1 MDPETESI
9 GSCDTEYIHFMH
21 AMFSDSATQLT
32 LRTRVRHAWFRESA
46 VMNKN
51 IVRFIQKHAMQSLIV
66 IIIIDFY
73 WIIRFFVE
81 WRYICYFFY
90 MMLRRALFP
99 QLLTGLCHGSESGKA
114 YFVQIATVNT
124 LFINFTNGVEH
135 FVNLM
140 ELRSKINTWGR
151 KSWTMVIQDKESI
164 RRHSVVMQ

>member
-73 WIIRFFVE
+73 
-81 WRYICYFFY
+81 
-90 MMLRRALFP
+90 
-99 QLLTGLCHGSESGKA
+99 
-114 YFVQIATVNT
+114 
-124 LFINFTNGVEH
+124 
-135 FVNLM
+135 
-140 ELRSKINTWGR
+140 
-151 KSWTMVIQDKESI
+151 
-164 RRHSVVMQ
+164 